1 MSATADQY
9 PDDDLRTLVKARLV
23 DVLAPLLATAGQ
35 NGTAVP
41 VDYGHPGDTLQREHV
56 FLDQV
61 DGSLEIPL
69 LGRPG
74 EAKQY
79 DDEFSLDVVIAC
91 YRPGHSARD
100 AELRVGSLW
109 KVVFTELRTNLQLGL
124 TIADGLQYVEI
135 TRRRGPVSL
144 RTDQGWQAVTRAT
157 LTFHTRHA

>member
-1 MSATADQY
+1 MRATADLY

-23 DVLAPLLATAGQ
+23 DVLGPLLATAGQ
-35 NGTAVP
+35 NGSAVP
-41 VDYGHPGDTLQREHV
+41 VDYGHPGDQMQREHV

-61 DGSLEIPL
+61 DGNLDIPL

-91 YRPGHSARD
+91 YRPGNTARD

-109 KVVFTELRTNLQLGL
+109 RLVFTELRTNLQLGL
-124 TIADGLQYVEI
+124 TIEDGLLWVEI
-135 TRRRGPVSL
+135 TRRRGPVSM